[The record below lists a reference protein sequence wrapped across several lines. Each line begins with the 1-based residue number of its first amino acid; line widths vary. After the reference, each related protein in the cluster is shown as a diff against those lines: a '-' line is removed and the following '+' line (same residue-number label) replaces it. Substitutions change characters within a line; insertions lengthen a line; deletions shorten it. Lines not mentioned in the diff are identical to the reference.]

1 MAWSWVW
8 IGAAL
13 VTGFYLGMTLMS
25 LLAIGQQPTRERP
38 RNDTRC
44 RARLPRTTGQHRG
57 TA

>member
-13 VTGFYLGMTLMS
+13 VTGCYLGMTLMS
-25 LLAIGQQPTRERP
+25 LLIIAQQTSERP
-38 RNDTRC
+38 RNDTLG